1 MTKLSSHENINYQI
15 IEFKQ
20 KNSNRK
26 SLCQSIH
33 NFIKT
38 CEFEEKTPTLWVDRS
53 FIIDGTGK
61 VITGTAS
68 KNLDYENLI
77 YNLHNEKLQ
86 IKEVQSKNQK
96 NDKNDVNKKGGVVL

>member
-1 MTKLSSHENINYQI
+1 MKILIIKLLSST
-15 IEFKQ
+15 

-61 VITGTAS
+61 VITVQQ
-68 KNLDYENLI
+68 
-77 YNLHNEKLQ
+77 EKSRL
-86 IKEVQSKNQK
+86 
-96 NDKNDVNKKGGVVL
+96 